1 MDLQTLCTVLQAC
14 VNPDATIRR
23 AAEAQLLQ
31 ARPSRRNAAR
41 LAPCRRPPAARAA
54 AMRRDARDAA
64 CGDVT

>member
-31 ARPSRRNAAR
+31 AR
-41 LAPCRRPPAARAA
+41 APPHRSAA
-54 AMRRDARDAA
+54 A
-64 CGDVT
+64 